1 MTLGLIIS
9 IGSIFFCPLL
19 IYYLYLLKKINKK
32 SSESNYLQVFDP
44 KVMSDARRSIKLILL
59 AYQQGSVSAVETSM
73 RISFLLKTLDFDDKI
88 RRKFDIFDEVSAKS
102 AHIPILEQWDN
113 LEKKTKFQYER
124 EIKKIDNDY
133 RLKLQDASADILATI
148 ELYYGS
154 P

>member
-1 MTLGLIIS
+1 
-9 IGSIFFCPLL
+9 
-19 IYYLYLLKKINKK
+19 
-32 SSESNYLQVFDP
+32 
-44 KVMSDARRSIKLILL
+44 MSDARRSIKLILL

-102 AHIPILEQWDN
+102 ANIPILERWDN

-148 ELYYGS
+148 EL
-154 P
+154 

>member
-88 RRKFDIFDEVSAKS
+88 RRKFDIFDEVSVKS

-133 RLKLQDASADILATI
+133 RLKLQDAAADILATI
-148 ELYYGS
+148 EL
-154 P
+154 

>member
-32 SSESNYLQVFDP
+32 SLESNYLQVFDP

-148 ELYYGS
+148 EL
-154 P
+154 

>member
-73 RISFLLKTLDFDDKI
+73 RICFLLKTLDFDDKI

-148 ELYYGS
+148 EL
-154 P
+154 

>member
-9 IGSIFFCPLL
+9 IGSIFFCPML

-148 ELYYGS
+148 EL
-154 P
+154 

>member
-32 SSESNYLQVFDP
+32 SSESNYLQIFDP

-59 AYQQGSVSAVETSM
+59 AYQQGSVSAVEISM

-148 ELYYGS
+148 EL
-154 P
+154 

>member
-32 SSESNYLQVFDP
+32 SSESSYLQIFDP

-124 EIKKIDNDY
+124 EIRKIDNDY

-148 ELYYGS
+148 EL
-154 P
+154 

>member
-32 SSESNYLQVFDP
+32 STESNYLQVFDP

-73 RISFLLKTLDFDDKI
+73 RISFLLKTQDFDDKI

-133 RLKLQDASADILATI
+133 RLKLQDACADILATI
-148 ELYYGS
+148 EV
-154 P
+154 

>member
-32 SSESNYLQVFDP
+32 SSESNYLQIFDP

-88 RRKFDIFDEVSAKS
+88 RRKFDIFDEVSVKS

-148 ELYYGS
+148 EL
-154 P
+154 

>member
-32 SSESNYLQVFDP
+32 STESNYLQVFDP
-44 KVMSDARRSIKLILL
+44 KVISDARRSIKLILL

-133 RLKLQDASADILATI
+133 RLKLQHASADSLATI
-148 ELYYGS
+148 EL
-154 P
+154 

>member
-19 IYYLYLLKKINKK
+19 IYYLCLLKKINKK

-148 ELYYGS
+148 EL
-154 P
+154 

>member
-133 RLKLQDASADILATI
+133 RLKLQDAIADILATI
-148 ELYYGS
+148 EL
-154 P
+154 

>member
-88 RRKFDIFDEVSAKS
+88 RRKFDIFDEVSVKS

-148 ELYYGS
+148 EL
-154 P
+154 

>member
-133 RLKLQDASADILATI
+133 RLKIQDASADILATI
-148 ELYYGS
+148 EL
-154 P
+154 

>member
-32 SSESNYLQVFDP
+32 SSESNCLQVFDP

-148 ELYYGS
+148 EL
-154 P
+154 

>member
-59 AYQQGSVSAVETSM
+59 AYQQGSVSAVETST

-148 ELYYGS
+148 EL
-154 P
+154 

>member
-59 AYQQGSVSAVETSM
+59 AYQQGSVSAIETSM

-102 AHIPILEQWDN
+102 AHIPILEQWEN

-148 ELYYGS
+148 EL
-154 P
+154 

>member
-32 SSESNYLQVFDP
+32 SSESNYLQIFDP

-102 AHIPILEQWDN
+102 AHLPILEQWDN

-148 ELYYGS
+148 EL
-154 P
+154 

>member
-73 RISFLLKTLDFDDKI
+73 RISFLLKTLDFDYKI

-124 EIKKIDNDY
+124 EIKKIVNDY

-148 ELYYGS
+148 EL
-154 P
+154 

>member
-88 RRKFDIFDEVSAKS
+88 RRKFDIFDEVSTKS

-148 ELYYGS
+148 EL
-154 P
+154 

>member
-59 AYQQGSVSAVETSM
+59 AYQQGSVSAVETSL
-73 RISFLLKTLDFDDKI
+73 RIRFLLKTLDFDDKI
-88 RRKFDIFDEVSAKS
+88 RRKFDIFDEVSVKS

-148 ELYYGS
+148 EL
-154 P
+154 

>member
-1 MTLGLIIS
+1 MNLGLIIS

-88 RRKFDIFDEVSAKS
+88 RRKYDIFDEVSAKS

-148 ELYYGS
+148 EL
-154 P
+154 

>member
-9 IGSIFFCPLL
+9 IGSIFFCQLL

-32 SSESNYLQVFDP
+32 SSESNYPQVFDP

-59 AYQQGSVSAVETSM
+59 AYHQGSVSAVETSM

-148 ELYYGS
+148 EL
-154 P
+154 

>member
-73 RISFLLKTLDFDDKI
+73 RISFLLKSLDFDDKI
-88 RRKFDIFDEVSAKS
+88 RRKFDIFDEVSVKS

-148 ELYYGS
+148 EL
-154 P
+154 

>member
-32 SSESNYLQVFDP
+32 STQSNYLQVFDP

-59 AYQQGSVSAVETSM
+59 AYQQGSASAVETSM

-102 AHIPILEQWDN
+102 AYIPILEQWDN

-133 RLKLQDASADILATI
+133 RLKLQHASADILATI
-148 ELYYGS
+148 EL
-154 P
+154 

>member
-32 SSESNYLQVFDP
+32 SSESNYLQIFDP

-148 ELYYGS
+148 EL
-154 P
+154 

>member
-32 SSESNYLQVFDP
+32 SSESNYLQVLDP

-88 RRKFDIFDEVSAKS
+88 RRKFDIFDEVSVKS

-124 EIKKIDNDY
+124 EIKKIDDDY

-148 ELYYGS
+148 EL
-154 P
+154 

>member
-59 AYQQGSVSAVETSM
+59 AYQQGSVSAVETSI

-148 ELYYGS
+148 EL
-154 P
+154 

>member
-1 MTLGLIIS
+1 MTLGLIFS

-148 ELYYGS
+148 EL
-154 P
+154 

>member
-88 RRKFDIFDEVSAKS
+88 RRKFDIFAEVSVKS

-148 ELYYGS
+148 EL
-154 P
+154 

>member
-73 RISFLLKTLDFDDKI
+73 RISFLLKTLVFDDKI
-88 RRKFDIFDEVSAKS
+88 RRKFDIFAEVSVKS

-148 ELYYGS
+148 EL
-154 P
+154 

>member
-1 MTLGLIIS
+1 MTVGLIIS
-9 IGSIFFCPLL
+9 IASIFFCPLL

-32 SSESNYLQVFDP
+32 STESNYLQVFDP

-148 ELYYGS
+148 EL
-154 P
+154 

>member
-32 SSESNYLQVFDP
+32 SSESNYLQIFDP

-88 RRKFDIFDEVSAKS
+88 RRKFDIFYEVSAKS

-148 ELYYGS
+148 EL
-154 P
+154 

>member
-32 SSESNYLQVFDP
+32 SSESNYPQVFDP
-44 KVMSDARRSIKLILL
+44 KLMSDARRSIKLILL

-88 RRKFDIFDEVSAKS
+88 RRKFDIFDEVSVKS

-148 ELYYGS
+148 EL
-154 P
+154 

>member
-59 AYQQGSVSAVETSM
+59 AYKQGSVSAVETSM

-88 RRKFDIFDEVSAKS
+88 RRKFDIFDEVSVKS

-148 ELYYGS
+148 EL
-154 P
+154 

>member
-88 RRKFDIFDEVSAKS
+88 RRKFDIFDEVSEKS

-148 ELYYGS
+148 EL
-154 P
+154 

>member
-32 SSESNYLQVFDP
+32 SSELNYLQVFDP

-88 RRKFDIFDEVSAKS
+88 RRKFDIFDEVSVKS

-148 ELYYGS
+148 EL
-154 P
+154 

>member
-44 KVMSDARRSIKLILL
+44 KVTSDARRSIKLILL

-88 RRKFDIFDEVSAKS
+88 RRKFDIFDEVSVKS

-148 ELYYGS
+148 EL
-154 P
+154 

>member
-59 AYQQGSVSAVETSM
+59 AYQQGSVSAVETSV

-88 RRKFDIFDEVSAKS
+88 RRKFDIFDEVSVKS

-148 ELYYGS
+148 EL
-154 P
+154 

>member
-32 SSESNYLQVFDP
+32 SSESNYLQIFDP

-102 AHIPILEQWDN
+102 AHIPILEQWAN

-148 ELYYGS
+148 EL
-154 P
+154 